1 MAKQYKV
8 LPGRYREISKVSW
21 FPFIWCNTV
30 YFVQDEE
37 TGRVYIERLLL
48 RERLG
53 EYITTTPSGFMDEES
68 GNGSSRYCGAL
79 IPISRK

>member
-1 MAKQYKV
+1 M
-8 LPGRYREISKVSW
+8 
-21 FPFIWCNTV
+21 
-30 YFVQDEE
+30 
-37 TGRVYIERLLL
+37 YIERLLL